1 MANPVFSNL
10 RFLKSNCLNN
20 VTPKIIATMLKVNI
34 SAFFF
39 SIFLLFYYQVIDV
52 AKRIA
57 VSGMLS
63 IAQVQ
68 YAIPYKL
75 RVALSQNVSF

>member
-1 MANPVFSNL
+1 M
-10 RFLKSNCLNN
+10 
-20 VTPKIIATMLKVNI
+20 IATTLKVNS

-57 VSGMLS
+57 VSVNVIDSSGTIS
-63 IAQVQ
+63 NT
-68 YAIPYKL
+68 YKTH
-75 RVALSQNVSF
+75 VALSQNVSF